1 MKKLP
6 KSKLLGTFALTALL
20 PMAAQSATVVWTGG
34 AVGNSNWSDAA
45 NWDGNGSGASGVPGA
60 NDTVTINNGDTVIMD
75 LNGGSIT
82 YGVDLTLSGNSNLSL
97 TGAVLRAN
105 NATYNVSAGSSLN
118 GGGFWDLD
126 GGTFNFQDG
135 ASVDMANWEQKD
147 INVFSFEL
155 GAAGFTTLTPGTFR
169 LGNGGMTGAISNA
182 TYNANMAAYTG
193 GVGVITLVDFSSDG
207 ASMDNATFTDA
218 VTGANFGVTGLG
230 AGLQADFQWN
240 DSTEAIELHVT
251 AVPEPTTTSLLGL
264 GALTL
269 FVRRKR

>member
-1 MKKLP
+1 MKNLP
-6 KSKLLGTFALTALL
+6 KSKLLGTFALFAIL

-34 AVGNSNWSDAA
+34 AAGNSNWSDAA
-45 NWDGNGSGASGVPGA
+45 NWDGNGSGTSGAPGIG
-60 NDTVTINNGDTVIMD
+60 DTVTINNGDTVIMD
-75 LNGGSIT
+75 LAGDNIT
-82 YGVDLTLSGNSNLSL
+82 FGVDLTLSGNSNLSSD
-97 TGAVLRAN
+97 GVVFRAN
-105 NATYNVSAGSSLN
+105 NATYHVSSGSSLN

-126 GGTFNFQDG
+126 GGTFNFQNG
-135 ASVDMANWEQKD
+135 ASVNMGNWEQKD
-147 INVFSFEL
+147 LNVFSFEL

-207 ASMDNATFTDA
+207 ANMDNATFTDA
-218 VTGANFGVTGLG
+218 ATGANFGVSGLG
-230 AGLQADFQWN
+230 AGLQAEFQWN

-251 AVPEPTTTSLLGL
+251 AVPEPATTSLLGL
-264 GALTL
+264 GALAL